1 MKKAIKYEEA
11 VKELEEIVRQMES
24 DRLDIDVMSDKLKRA
39 QELITICKSKLKKT
53 DEEIRKI
60 LDKE

>member
-1 MKKAIKYEEA
+1 MKKVIKYEEA

-24 DRLDIDVMSDKLKRA
+24 DRLDIDVMSDRLKRA

>member
-1 MKKAIKYEEA
+1 MKKAIKYEEV

>member
-24 DRLDIDVMSDKLKRA
+24 DRLDIDIMSDRLKRA

>member
-1 MKKAIKYEEA
+1 
-11 VKELEEIVRQMES
+11 MES

>member
-24 DRLDIDVMSDKLKRA
+24 DRLDIDVMSDKLK
-39 QELITICKSKLKKT
+39 KT

>member
-24 DRLDIDVMSDKLKRA
+24 DRLDIDVMSDKLKIA

>member
-39 QELITICKSKLKKT
+39 QELITICNSKLKKT

>member
-1 MKKAIKYEEA
+1 MKKVIKYEEA

>member
-24 DRLDIDVMSDKLKRA
+24 DRLDIDVMSDRLKRA